1 MIRRPLG
8 IAGVLAAAAP
18 LVLAQVPASDRIPVT
33 DPDRLEQLGFPRD
46 ARHVFVRAG
55 AVAPRGPER
64 AKTLESWGNQ
74 EGYTTFF
81 GYELQGYYENLE
93 AAYRSLLDTF
103 IFSAPGGNPA
113 HGHIRLEVPEGAL
126 LAQLR
131 FWGVDSSSPE
141 DIVFRVYETCQA
153 PGAEDPIY
161 TLIGEGHSVGN
172 SGSFY
177 GSESLGGVTADNQNC
192 GYSLQV
198 QLPVNGVS
206 GTLTVRKMQVVWYRQ
221 VSPPPAEATF
231 NDVPGGHPF
240 FQFVEALA
248 RSGIT
253 VGCGGSNFC
262 PDEPLT
268 RGQMAVFLSK
278 ALGLQWPLPPSP

>member
-1 MIRRPLG
+1 MIRRPVW
-8 IAGVLAAAAP
+8 IASVFVAVARLLP
-18 LVLAQVPASDRIPVT
+18 AQVPASERIPVT
-33 DPDRLEQLGFPRD
+33 DPDRLQELGFPRD
-46 ARHVFVRAG
+46 SRNVFVRAG
-55 AVAPRGPER
+55 VWPAANGARE
-64 AKTLESWGNQ
+64 KTVESWGNQ
-74 EGYTTFF
+74 EGYDTHF
-81 GYELQGYYENLE
+81 GYELQSYYENLE
-93 AAYRSLLDTF
+93 AIYRTLLDTF
-103 IFSAPGGNPA
+103 VFSSPGGDPA
-113 HGHIRLEVPEGAL
+113 HGHVRVQAPEGAI

-131 FWGVDSSSPE
+131 FWVVDGSSPD

-161 TLIGEGHSVGN
+161 TLLGEGQSVGN

-177 GSESLGGVTADNQNC
+177 GAESLGGVTVDNQNC
-192 GYSLQV
+192 GYSV
-198 QLPVNGVS
+198 QIDLPINGVS
-206 GTLTVRKMQVVWYRQ
+206 TVTLRKFQIVWYRQ

-231 NDVPGGHPF
+231 TDVPTGHPF

-253 VGCGGSNFC
+253 VGCGGSSFC